1 MSSPGLRILN
11 TIALFII
18 LFVALG
24 VQSTL
29 WQQIFGPVP
38 SPQLW
43 LIVMVYAIVYR
54 PPRFSLFL
62 VYGLGLGVL
71 STTATSM
78 GMLYLNLLILYT
90 LVSLFKSRFYWGGA
104 GYFTLM
110 CLIASLS
117 FHLIYLFSSGLIEEH
132 MAEVLFWQRTAQV
145 LLTPFAAVIFYPI
158 LKKLDQWTFSEEIL
172 IESGGPDL

>member
-11 TIALFII
+11 TLALF
-18 LFVALG
+18 LVLLVSLG
-24 VQSTL
+24 IQSTL
-29 WQQIFGPVP
+29 WPQIFGSIP

-43 LIVMVYAIVYR
+43 LIVIVYAIVYR

-62 VYGLGLGVL
+62 IYGLGLGVL

-78 GMLYLNLLILYT
+78 GMLFLNLLILYS
-90 LVSLFKSRFYWGGA
+90 LVSLFKSRFYWGGV

-110 CLIASLS
+110 CFIASLS
-117 FHLIYLFSSGLIEEH
+117 FHLIYLLASGLVEVH
-132 MAEVLFWQRTAQV
+132 MAEVLFWQRAAQI
-145 LLTPFAAVIFYPI
+145 LFTPFAAVIFYPI

-172 IESGGPDL
+172 IETGGPDL